1 MLLESSDDIFAGH
14 LQEWLK
20 PSDMGA
26 RLEDSSSSRSSA
38 ADGAGVLQEYLETI
52 LTLYLYFLVILIEFF
67 IVIDGFVVLKYT
79 LYYINLCCSLSL
91 KVKRAFCRGTYA
103 QFFFMV
109 FSGFLQVIVN

>member
-38 ADGAGVLQEYLETI
+38 ADGAGLLQEYLETI
-52 LTLYLYFLVILIEFF
+52 LTLYLYFLVILIGLF
-67 IVIDGFVVLKYT
+67 IVILKYT

>member
-38 ADGAGVLQEYLETI
+38 ADGADSERVAGLLQEYLETI
-52 LTLYLYFLVILIEFF
+52 ITLYLYFLVILIEFF
-67 IVIDGFVVLKYT
+67 IVID
-79 LYYINLCCSLSL
+79 
-91 KVKRAFCRGTYA
+91 
-103 QFFFMV
+103 
-109 FSGFLQVIVN
+109 